1 MIDSTYLAALLGV
14 ALIAS
19 LLSIRIGVSVAIIEI
34 LLGILVGRPRKSHYS
49 DTDCAVMG
57 VISPEFTEAVQVLV
71 NRVKEQEVGGAA
83 AAEVILT
90 GPQSSEAKVKAFTVV
105 SDEPKSIGGTDTAPT
120 PTGYFAASIGFCVN
134 VVLARHAALHAVDFD
149 SLETRVT
156 GHWDMKGLFAIDGRD
171 AAFQD
176 SRSRRT
182 SRRLPRPK
190 RSSRSFGSHTEDAPL
205 LQRSPRP
212 RR

>member
-1 MIDSTYLAALLGV
+1 
-14 ALIAS
+14 
-19 LLSIRIGVSVAIIEI
+19 
-34 LLGILVGRPRKSHYS
+34 
-49 DTDCAVMG
+49 MG

-176 SRSRRT
+176 FTIETHIATASPAEKVVEVV
-182 SRRLPRPK
+182 RLAHRGCPITATIAK
-190 RSSRSFGSHTEDAPL
+190 AAKVTTKLFLNGNEISM
-205 LQRSPRP
+205 
-212 RR
+212 